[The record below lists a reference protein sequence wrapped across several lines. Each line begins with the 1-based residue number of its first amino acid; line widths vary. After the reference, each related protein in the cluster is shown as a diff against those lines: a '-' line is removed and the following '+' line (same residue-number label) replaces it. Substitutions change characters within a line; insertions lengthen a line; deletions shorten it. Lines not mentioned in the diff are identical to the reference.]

1 MPEGEPKIAGIERAA
16 ILLLSLGEQQAA
28 AVLRHMAPKEVQK
41 LGVAMSG
48 LTNVSKERVGAVLA
62 NFVQSV
68 QGQTSIGVGS
78 EEYIRKMLVGAF
90 GEQKALSVIDR
101 IDEGNNPKGLDTLK
115 WMEAE
120 AVVGHIRQEH
130 PQIIAIVL
138 AHLDSEQSAE
148 ILSKLPDDIR
158 ADVLMRVATMDVI
171 PSSALDELNEV
182 LEKQF
187 SGMANIK
194 SAKVGGAK
202 TAADILNL
210 VDGDMENELI
220 NKVKESDEELAEQ
233 IEDLMLVFEDLAAV
247 PDRGMQAL
255 LREVSGDNLILALK
269 GSSDVIKDKVFKNMS
284 QRAAE
289 MMRDDLDAKGPVRL
303 SEVETA
309 QKEILATARR
319 MSEAG
324 DLALGG
330 KGGEEYV

>member
-1 MPEGEPKIAGIERAA
+1 MPEGERNIAGMERAA

-41 LGVAMSG
+41 LGMAMSG
-48 LTNVSKERVGAVLA
+48 LSNVSKGRVEVVLA
-62 NFVQSV
+62 DFVQTV
-68 QGQTSIGVGS
+68 QGQTAIGVGS
-78 EEYIRKMLVGAF
+78 EDYIRKMLVGAF
-90 GEQKALSVIDR
+90 GEQKALGVIDR
-101 IDEGNNPKGLDTLK
+101 IDQGSNPKGLETLK
-115 WMEAE
+115 WMEADTISE
-120 AVVGHIRQEH
+120 HIRLEH

-148 ILSKLPDDIR
+148 ILRQLPDDIR
-158 ADVLMRVATMDVI
+158 ADVLMRVATMDAI

-187 SGMANIK
+187 SGKTNTK

-210 VDGDMENELI
+210 LDGDIESELI
-220 NKVKESDEELAEQ
+220 DKVKESDEKLAEE
-233 IEDLMLVFEDLAAV
+233 IEDLMLVFEDLAAID
-247 PDRGMQAL
+247 DRGMQAL
-255 LREVSGDNLILALK
+255 LREVPGDNLILALK
-269 GSSDVIKDKVFKNMS
+269 GGSDVIKEKIFKNMS

-309 QKEILATARR
+309 QKEILAIARR

>member
-1 MPEGEPKIAGIERAA
+1 MPDGEPKIAGMERAA

-41 LGVAMSG
+41 LGSAMSS
-48 LTNVSKERVGAVLA
+48 LSNISKERVEAVLS
-62 NFVQSV
+62 NFVETV
-68 QGQTSIGVGS
+68 QGQTAIGVGS

-90 GEQKALSVIDR
+90 GEQKALGVIDR
-101 IDEGNNPKGLDTLK
+101 IGQGSNPKGLETLK
-115 WMEAE
+115 WMDAD
-120 AVVGHIRQEH
+120 AISDHIRLEH

-148 ILSKLPDDIR
+148 ILGNLPDEIR
-158 ADVLMRVATMDVI
+158 TDVLLRVATMDAI
-171 PSSALDELNEV
+171 PSSALDELNGV

-187 SGMANIK
+187 SGKTNTK

-210 VDGDMENELI
+210 LDGDIESELI
-220 NKVKESDEELAEQ
+220 GKVKESDEKLAEE
-233 IEDLMLVFEDLAAV
+233 IEDLMLVFEDLAAID
-247 PDRGMQAL
+247 DRGMQTL
-255 LREVSGDNLILALK
+255 LRELPGDNLILALK
-269 GSSDVIKDKVFKNMS
+269 GGSDVMKEKVFKNMS

-309 QKEILATARR
+309 QKEILAIVRR